1 MTSVRFAVVGHP
13 IGHTM
18 SPFIHLRLFSLAG
31 IRAEYSVFD
40 IPPENLLY
48 EAEHSL
54 AALDGYNLTIPHKS
68 VIIPA
73 LARMSE
79 KARLYGSVNTVLNG
93 DCRRGWTTD
102 PFGFLNALQ
111 AEKIPLFGK
120 VAVLGSGGVARV
132 FVFEAALAGAAVTIA
147 VRESGLAQAQEL
159 CSAAKAIAPG
169 TTISVCTLEQLA
181 AGSERIDLLVN
192 ATPVGMFPN
201 ADASPV
207 DSRVIGRT
215 AAVFDAVYN
224 PAETKLM
231 ALSRAEGAKVLGG
244 MSMLV
249 YQAVESHRIWHGS
262 EYEKESIDGLIGDAL
277 REMQR
282 KFG

>member
-1 MTSVRFAVVGHP
+1 MSSVHFAVVGHP

-18 SPFIHLRLFSLAG
+18 SPFIHLRLFALAG

-73 LARMSE
+73 LAKMSE
-79 KARLYGSVNTVLNG
+79 KATLYGSVNTVQNG
-93 DCRRGWTTD
+93 AERCGWTTD
-102 PFGFLNALQ
+102 PYGFLHALR
-111 AEKIPLFGK
+111 AEQIPLAGNI
-120 VAVLGSGGVARV
+120 VVLGSGGVARV

-147 VRESGLAQAQEL
+147 VRGQSITQAQEL
-159 CSAAKAIAPG
+159 CVAAKAIAPDAS
-169 TTISVCTLEQLA
+169 ISVCTFEQLS
-181 AGSERIDLLVN
+181 AGSGTIDLLVN

-201 ADASPV
+201 VDASPV
-207 DSRVIGRT
+207 DHSVLCRT

-224 PAETKLM
+224 PAETRLM
-231 ALSRAEGAKVLGG
+231 TLARTNGARVLGG

-249 YQAVESHRIWHGS
+249 YQAVESHRIWHS
-262 EYEKESIDGLIGDAL
+262 AEYAKEAIDELICDAL
-277 REMQR
+277 QEMQR
-282 KFG
+282 KFS